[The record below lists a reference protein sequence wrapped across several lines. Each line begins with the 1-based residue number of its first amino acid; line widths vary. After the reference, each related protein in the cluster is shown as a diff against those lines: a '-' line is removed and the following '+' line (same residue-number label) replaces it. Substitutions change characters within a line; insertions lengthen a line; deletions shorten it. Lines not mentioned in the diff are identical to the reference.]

1 MCKVYEVLSSNHL
14 KLIYGESSSENTFF
28 LLIGEKGTNPNV
40 LGISLEE
47 EEIGQIDLLEQS
59 AIPTSVEITES

>member
-14 KLIYGESSSENTFF
+14 KLIYGESFSETTIF

-40 LGISLEE
+40 LIINLETK
-47 EEIGQIDLLEQS
+47 EIGQIDLLEQS
-59 AIPTSVEITES
+59 AIQACVEITES